1 MKLNKLN
8 LAVATI
14 IAASSFVYTG
24 AASADAS
31 TSPIMVAD
39 AGSSAPTQCTTRK
52 QFTLAV
58 SIYTGWMPWYLADQD
73 GVLKKW
79 GDKYCMDI
87 TVQKMGYGPSIS
99 DGYLAGNA
107 QALVVTNIDLM
118 TALGSSNKDTT
129 VIVMGDFS
137 NGNDKVLGRG
147 VKDLNGVVGK
157 SVYLVRNTV
166 SQYVLN
172 RCLGAVNKSQSD
184 VKMVDTPDTEIQQNF
199 LADKKQEVVVTWNP
213 MAMTL
218 AASKGVKELC
228 SSSAMPGE
236 VQDLLVVDTKT
247 LAANPDLGRVLTGA
261 WYEEMSVMSQ
271 RGAVAQAAN
280 AEMARLSEVKP
291 VEFNGQLKT
300 TAMFYTAESAVAFT
314 TSQELKDRNET
325 VRKLVFDNGMM
336 DEKITSADFIGIQ
349 YPDGTVHGDA
359 NNVLIR
365 YDATFMT
372 EAKDGKLSK

>member
-1 MKLNKLN
+1 LLIAQTLVRQAVLNPQIFLLIKLEFQMKLNKLN

-14 IAASSFVYTG
+14 IAASSFAYTG
-24 AASADAS
+24 SASADAS

-147 VKDLNGVVGK
+147 VKDLNGVVVSLSTWCVTPYLSTFWAAAWALSISLSPMSKWLTPLIPK
-157 SVYLVRNTV
+157 SSKTSLPT
-166 SQYVLN
+166 
-172 RCLGAVNKSQSD
+172 KS
-184 VKMVDTPDTEIQQNF
+184 
-199 LADKKQEVVVTWNP
+199 KK
-213 MAMTL
+213 
-218 AASKGVKELC
+218 S
-228 SSSAMPGE
+228 
-236 VQDLLVVDTKT
+236 LL
-247 LAANPDLGRVLTGA
+247 P
-261 WYEEMSVMSQ
+261 
-271 RGAVAQAAN
+271 
-280 AEMARLSEVKP
+280 
-291 VEFNGQLKT
+291 
-300 TAMFYTAESAVAFT
+300 
-314 TSQELKDRNET
+314 
-325 VRKLVFDNGMM
+325 
-336 DEKITSADFIGIQ
+336 GIQ
-349 YPDGTVHGDA
+349 W
-359 NNVLIR
+359 L
-365 YDATFMT
+365 
-372 EAKDGKLSK
+372 